1 MNIRGIRPFF
11 ISCYNVYMNERRE
24 VWVLLHNIRSAHN
37 VGSMFR
43 TGDAIGVTRFLLS
56 GFTPAPLDRFKRP
69 VKEIAKTALGAE
81 LSIPWEQGASALD
94 FVARAKAEGFTV
106 VGVEQDA
113 RAVDYKA
120 YTPGAKTLIIM
131 GEEVNGIE
139 QSLRDACDVLVELP
153 MHGEKESLNVS
164 VAFGITMYRLFD
176 K

>member
-1 MNIRGIRPFF
+1 MEKAQHEI
-11 ISCYNVYMNERRE
+11 
-24 VWVLLHNIRSAHN
+24 WVLLHNIRSAHN

-81 LSIPWEQGASALD
+81 LSIPWELGASAHD
-94 FVARAKAEGFTV
+94 FVDRAKAEGFTV

-113 RAVDYKA
+113 RAVDYKTYA
-120 YTPGAKTLIIM
+120 PGEKTLIIM

-139 QSLRDACDVLVELP
+139 QSLRDACDVLLELP
-153 MHGEKESLNVS
+153 MKGRKESLNVS
-164 VAFGITMYRLFD
+164 VAFGITLYRLFD

>member
-1 MNIRGIRPFF
+1 MKENKEI
-11 ISCYNVYMNERRE
+11 
-24 VWVLLHNIRSAHN
+24 WVLLHNIRSAHN

-81 LSIPWEQGASALD
+81 LLIPWEQGVSALD
-94 FVARAKAEGFTV
+94 FVARAKAEGFAV
-106 VGVEQDA
+106 VGVEQDE

-120 YTPGAKTLIIM
+120 YVPGEKTLIVM

-139 QSLRDACDVLVELP
+139 QSLRDACDVLLELP
-153 MHGEKESLNVS
+153 MKGSKESLNVS
-164 VAFGITMYRLFD
+164 VAFGITLYRLFD
-176 K
+176 Q